1 MVKLLSRWAHLIVVA
16 LGLLALGL
24 LAGCGETA
32 TATAVPPTVAPTF
45 PAERHGRHRHTRPGR
60 RHAQGVGD
68 RIPPAIKL
76 AAGHQTFNVTNAGK
90 LTHNFTIVVGDKTFA
105 TPNLHAGETATLE
118 TDLPAGT
125 YNTLCSIPGH
135 KEQGM
140 AGTLTIK

>member
-1 MVKLLSRWAHLIVVA
+1 MAKLLRKWAHLILVA

-32 TATAVPPTVAPTF
+32 TATPVPPTVAPTV
-45 PAERHGRHRHTRPGR
+45 PPNVTVGTGTRDQVDVTLKEW
-60 RHAQGVGD
+60 AID
-68 RIPPAIKL
+68 PPAIKL

-105 TPNLHAGETATLE
+105 TPNLHAGETAKLE

-125 YNTLCSIPGH
+125 YNTLCAIPGH